1 MEWVAKL
8 FEAAKLPT
16 KFIVAIFLASTIP
29 LFLPAEVVFALR
41 LNEIIESY
49 GNYMGVAS
57 VLSGSILIIEF
68 AVWVSRGIRKT
79 YLRRKLAKLS
89 KERLKG
95 LDHAE
100 KSVLREFYIQGQ
112 NTIKLPMDHP
122 VVAGLLSSGVL
133 SIVGQHGKHSLAG
146 VLVSMKIPDRL
157 REIITLE
164 MLDLPVGEPS
174 EQDIEFLK
182 ENRPPFTR
190 SIQREEAL
198 LQW

>member
-1 MEWVAKL
+1 M
-8 FEAAKLPT
+8 
-16 KFIVAIFLASTIP
+16 
-29 LFLPAEVVFALR
+29 
-41 LNEIIESY
+41 
-49 GNYMGVAS
+49 
-57 VLSGSILIIEF
+57 
-68 AVWVSRGIRKT
+68 
-79 YLRRKLAKLS
+79 
-89 KERLKG
+89 KG

-133 SIVGQHGKHSLAG
+133 SIVSQHGKHSLAG
-146 VLVSMKIPDRL
+146 MLVSMKIPDRL